1 MAAFFQLLAGVLR
14 DPVGVVE
21 QTDDPEVL
29 ARRIPHLLA
38 MAAGGAALFGIVVG
52 SYRGG
57 LQVPYAALKMPL
69 LLWIPVMLTLPATR
83 ALWAASGQEVSWR
96 RTSVA
101 GLVAMARMGVL
112 AAAAGPALW
121 LIYSVQP
128 DYHLSVLLLA
138 ASLVVVGLPGLTVLM
153 RALPGRGLRT
163 VLAGAA
169 SLFVLGI
176 CTAQTGWLLRPFIAR
191 PTAEVALFRP
201 IEEDIFSSLS
211 QTSRSAVGVYD
222 GWDVESRGILRQ
234 QEQGR

>member
-1 MAAFFQLLAGVLR
+1 MNGFFALLASVLR
-14 DPVGVVE
+14 DPIGVVE
-21 QTDDPEVL
+21 STDDPAVL
-29 ARRIPHLLA
+29 QQRIPHLLG
-38 MAAGGAALFGIVVG
+38 MAAGGAALFGVVVG

-83 ALWAASGQEVSWR
+83 ALWAATGEEVSWR

-153 RALPGRGLRT
+153 RALPRRGVRT
-163 VLAGAA
+163 ILAGAA
-169 SLFVLGI
+169 SLLVLGI

-211 QTSRSAVGVYD
+211 QTSQSAVGIYD
-222 GWDVESRGILRQ
+222 GWDVESKGLLRRR
-234 QEQGR
+234 ER